1 MARGLRAARASEE
14 FSKFALRANF
24 AKNLGVK
31 LEKEGNFMVVK
42 CDIVLC
48 AYNKGGFCK
57 RKAVV
62 HINGNGV
69 CNVLTKPNWQEGDKK

>member
-1 MARGLRAARASEE
+1 
-14 FSKFALRANF
+14 
-24 AKNLGVK
+24 
-31 LEKEGNFMVVK
+31 MVVK

-48 AYNKGGFCK
+48 TYNKGGFCK

>member
-48 AYNKGGFCK
+48 TYNKGGFCK

>member
-1 MARGLRAARASEE
+1 MLDAPHRATKGRLQVNCTPCNLLRVP
-14 FSKFALRANF
+14 LR
-24 AKNLGVK
+24 VK
-31 LEKEGNFMVVK
+31 QEKEGNFMVVK

-48 AYNKGGFCK
+48 TYNKGGFCK

-69 CNVLTKPNWQEGDKK
+69 CNVLTKPNWREGDKK